1 MEPGWG
7 RPQYVT
13 KWHYFGEDGRS
24 LCGDYPNDVRPFE
37 GPTEQR
43 DDNNPQNCQRCLRAL
58 HGKTDEVVA
67 KKVHISAPA
76 AILTFEEGTSRKRLS
91 LSLKSLSR
99 SVLGEEDPLLVE
111 VERVS
116 GENRRLKEALE
127 DIRAALGALENN
139 QRSQTER

>member
-1 MEPGWG
+1 MEKGWA
-7 RPQYVT
+7 RPQYAL
-13 KWHYFGEDGRS
+13 KWHYFDEDGKS
-24 LCGDYPNDVRPFE
+24 LCGHQFFT

-43 DDNNPQNCQRCLRAL
+43 DDNSPQNCKGCLRAL
-58 HGKTDEVVA
+58 RGKTDAVVA

-76 AILTFEEGTSRKRLS
+76 AILTFEEGTSRERLS

-127 DIRAALGALENN
+127 DIRAVLSALENN
-139 QRSQTER
+139 QRSEAER